1 MCNEI
6 EYAMI
11 QDMLQKAAKQKMQ
24 KKAEKP
30 LEIPV
35 SS

>member
-11 QDMLQKAAKQKMQ
+11 LEYLQKKKQVE
-24 KKAEKP
+24 KKTEKP
-30 LEIPV
+30 IEIIAN
-35 SS
+35 

>member
-11 QDMLQKAAKQKMQ
+11 LEMLQKQEKLKE

-30 LEIPV
+30 LEV
-35 SS
+35 MAS